1 MSKIEQLIGE
11 IEEYIDSCKYQ
22 TLSNTKIIVNR
33 DELEELLADLKH
45 CIPDEIKKYQR
56 IIANRDA
63 ILRDAQEKADEMVRK
78 ANEMT
83 STLVSE
89 HEIMQQAYREANA
102 VIDDA
107 TRKAGEILD
116 RATTEAN
123 DIRNAAMDYTDE
135 SLAGIQEILSESI
148 ESTTVKYDSLLRS
161 LESSLDITTQNRK
174 ALHNTPAP
182 EPQRQTEEP
191 KKAAYFEVGPAPAPA
206 PEPAEAIFE
215 EMAPAPEPEPA
226 PAPEPVPEPAQTIYV
241 EEEPQPYEE
250 PIYGKHNPQ
259 RITIGDAL
267 ATGNL
272 DMDTLETPD
281 VSASDVEEITDFNLD
296 ISNIKN

>member
-1 MSKIEQLIGE
+1 MSKIEQIIAE
-11 IEEYIDSCKYQ
+11 IEEFIDGCKYQ

-63 ILRDAQEKADEMVRK
+63 ILKDAQDKSDEMVRK

-89 HEIMQQAYREANA
+89 HEIMQQAFKEANA

-107 TRKAGEILD
+107 TQKAGKILD
-116 RATTEAN
+116 KATTEAN
-123 DIRNAAMDYTDE
+123 EVRRAAMKYTDD
-135 SLAGIQEILSESI
+135 SLANIQEILSSSI
-148 ESTTVKYDSLLRS
+148 EGMTVKYDALIRS

-182 EPQRQTEEP
+182 EPVQPAPVLQEEP
-191 KKAAYFEVGPAPAPA
+191 PY
-206 PEPAEAIFE
+206 
-215 EMAPAPEPEPA
+215 
-226 PAPEPVPEPAQTIYV
+226 Y
-241 EEEPQPYEE
+241 EEEAYDDFEGFDEGYEIYEDEVDDTPYEE
-250 PIYGKHNPQ
+250 PIYGKHNPAKM
-259 RITIGDAL
+259 TIEDAL
-267 ATGNL
+267 YKGNV
-272 DMDTLETPD
+272 D
-281 VSASDVEEITDFNLD
+281 ASEFTQPPSNDVEEITDFNLD
-296 ISNIKN
+296 ISDFN

>member
-1 MSKIEQLIGE
+1 MSKIEQIIAE
-11 IEEYIDSCKYQ
+11 IEEFIDGCKYQ

-63 ILRDAQEKADEMVRK
+63 ILKDAQDKSDEMVRK

-89 HEIMQQAYREANA
+89 HEIMQQAFKEANA

-107 TRKAGEILD
+107 TQKAGKILD
-116 RATTEAN
+116 KATTEAN
-123 DIRNAAMDYTDE
+123 EVRRAAMKYTDD
-135 SLAGIQEILSESI
+135 SLANIQEILSSSI
-148 ESTTVKYDSLLRS
+148 EGMTVKYDALIRS

-182 EPQRQTEEP
+182 
-191 KKAAYFEVGPAPAPA
+191 
-206 PEPAEAIFE
+206 
-215 EMAPAPEPEPA
+215 
-226 PAPEPVPEPAQTIYV
+226 
-241 EEEPQPYEE
+241 
-250 PIYGKHNPQ
+250 
-259 RITIGDAL
+259 
-267 ATGNL
+267 
-272 DMDTLETPD
+272 
-281 VSASDVEEITDFNLD
+281 
-296 ISNIKN
+296 

>member
-1 MSKIEQLIGE
+1 MSKIEQIIAE
-11 IEEYIDSCKYQ
+11 IEEFIDGCKYQ

-63 ILRDAQEKADEMVRK
+63 ILKDAQDKSDEMVRK

-89 HEIMQQAYREANA
+89 HEIMQQAFKEANG
-102 VIDDA
+102 VIEDA

-123 DIRNAAMDYTDE
+123 EVRSAAMKYTDD
-135 SLAGIQEILSESI
+135 SLANIQEILSSSI
-148 ESTTVKYDSLLRS
+148 EGMTVKYDSLIRS

-174 ALHNTPAP
+174 AL
-182 EPQRQTEEP
+182 RDM
-191 KKAAYFEVGPAPAPA
+191 PA
-206 PEPAEAIFE
+206 PEPAPAKPAVQEEVVYYEAE
-215 EMAPAPEPEPA
+215 TYEPA
-226 PAPEPVPEPAQTIYV
+226 EPAYETYESYP
-241 EEEPQPYEE
+241 EEEAEIVYEE
-250 PIYGKHNPQ
+250 PVYGQHNPSKVS
-259 RITIGDAL
+259 
-267 ATGNL
+267 L
-272 DMDTLETPD
+272 DDKRYSNAAEPD
-281 VSASDVEEITDFNLD
+281 VYSQPSGSDVEEITDFNLD
-296 ISNIKN
+296 ISDFN

>member
-1 MSKIEQLIGE
+1 MSKIEQIISE

-33 DELEELLADLKH
+33 DELDELLADLKH

-63 ILRDAQEKADEMVRK
+63 ILRDAQEKSDEMVRK

-89 HEIMQQAYREANA
+89 HEIMQQAYKEANA

-107 TRKAGEILD
+107 TKKAGEILD

-123 DIRNAAMDYTDE
+123 DIRNAAISYTDE

-182 EPQRQTEEP
+182 EAAQPQNPEVQNVP
-191 KKAAYFEVGPAPAPA
+191 FYEVGPQEAPQPAPV
-206 PEPAEAIFE
+206 E
-215 EMAPAPEPEPA
+215 EVYE
-226 PAPEPVPEPAQTIYV
+226 EPVQETPVFV

-250 PIYGKHNPQ
+250 PIYGQHNPQ
-259 RITIGDAL
+259 RITIEDAMI
-267 ATGNL
+267 TGNI
-272 DMDTLETPD
+272 DMDQMKQPD
-281 VSASDVEEITDFNLD
+281 VSVSEVEEITDFSLD
-296 ISNIKN
+296 ISEIKG

>member
-1 MSKIEQLIGE
+1 MSKIEQIIAE
-11 IEEYIDSCKYQ
+11 IEEFIDGCKYQ

-63 ILRDAQEKADEMVRK
+63 ILKDAQDKSDEMVRK

-89 HEIMQQAYREANA
+89 HEIMQQAFKEANA

-107 TRKAGEILD
+107 TQKAGKILD
-116 RATTEAN
+116 KATTEAN
-123 DIRNAAMDYTDE
+123 EVRRAAMKYTDD
-135 SLAGIQEILSESI
+135 SLANIQEILSSSI
-148 ESTTVKYDSLLRS
+148 EGMTVKYDALIRS

-182 EPQRQTEEP
+182 EPVQ
-191 KKAAYFEVGPAPAPA
+191 PAPV
-206 PEPAEAIFE
+206 I
-215 EMAPAPEPEPA
+215 
-226 PAPEPVPEPAQTIYV
+226 Q
-241 EEEPQPYEE
+241 EEPQYYEDEAYDDFEGFDEGYEIYEDEEDNTPYEE
-250 PIYGKHNPQ
+250 PIYGKHNPAKM
-259 RITIGDAL
+259 TIEDAL
-267 ATGNL
+267 YKGNV
-272 DMDTLETPD
+272 D
-281 VSASDVEEITDFNLD
+281 ASEFTQPPSNDVEEITDFNLD
-296 ISNIKN
+296 ISDFN